1 MPPTG
6 RPEPDLTATG
16 HHEPDRRGVVPSTQE
31 GHSEGPR
38 ARRDR
43 CPGALRPWAADDGL
57 LIRLRL
63 IGGRLPV
70 HSLSALCEVAE
81 RYGDGRV
88 RVTVRANLQLRALPG
103 QDGSLAPEVVDALRS
118 TGLLPSRTHE
128 LVRNVMVSP
137 GSGLWGGRADLR
149 PVAAELDRALCSAPH
164 RATLPGRFL
173 FVLDDGRGDLQERT
187 CDLGLTALDEGRAQL
202 RIGDRWG
209 PGVTLDEA
217 PEVLVSLTD
226 RFLERRGE
234 GPSAAWH
241 VTELSDPLTG
251 FLPPDPRLPPPASPL
266 PYGPVPGG
274 GRHVPV
280 PDSGLDRPTVDA
292 LTEDVRAAGHGTL
305 VVTPWRGVLVPGTP
319 DPAPAPAPA
328 RVPDTGGGS

>member
-1 MPPTG
+1 MPSTG
-6 RPEPDLTATG
+6 RPEPDRTTT
-16 HHEPDRRGVVPSTQE
+16 DRRGAAPATQQ

-63 IGGRLPV
+63 IGGRLPAQT
-70 HSLSALCEVAE
+70 LSDLCEVAE

-103 QDGSLAPEVVDALRS
+103 QDGALDPEAVDALRS

-137 GSGLWGGRADLR
+137 DPGLWDGRADLR
-149 PVAAELDRALCSAPH
+149 PVAAELDRLLCSAPH
-164 RATLPGRFL
+164 RAMLPGRFL
-173 FVLDDGRGDLQERT
+173 FVLDNGRGDLQERT

-209 PGVTLDEA
+209 PVVGLDEA
-217 PEVLVSLTD
+217 PEALVSLTD

-234 GPSAAWH
+234 GPCAAWH
-241 VTELSDPLTG
+241 VTELPEPLTG
-251 FLPPDPRLPPPASPL
+251 FVPPDPRLPHPSPPL
-266 PYGPVPGG
+266 PYGPAPGG

-280 PDSGLDRPTVDA
+280 PESGLDRSAVDA
-292 LTEDVRAAGHGTL
+292 LAEHARAAGHGIL
-305 VVTPWRGVLVPGTP
+305 VVTPWRGVLVPGIS
-319 DPAPAPAPA
+319 DPVP
-328 RVPDTGGGS
+328 VPDTGGGS

>member
-6 RPEPDLTATG
+6 RPEPD
-16 HHEPDRRGVVPSTQE
+16 RRGSVPLAQDDPGPSAQE
-31 GHSEGPR
+31 DHRVGPR
-38 ARRDR
+38 VRRDR
-43 CPGALRPWAADDGL
+43 CPGALRPWASDDGL

-70 HSLSALCEVAE
+70 HALSDLGDLAE

-149 PVAAELDRALCSAPH
+149 PVAAELDRLLCSAPH
-164 RATLPGRFL
+164 CATLPGRFL

-187 CDLGLTALDEGRAQL
+187 CDLGLTALDEDRAQL

-209 PGVTLDEA
+209 PVIALDEA
-217 PEVLVSLTD
+217 PEALFRLTD

-241 VTELSDPLTG
+241 VTELPRPLTG
-251 FLPPDPRLPPPASPL
+251 PVPPDPRLPPPASPL
-266 PYGPVPGG
+266 PYGPVPGD

-280 PDSGLDRPTVDA
+280 PDTGLDRPTTDTLAEDA
-292 LTEDVRAAGHGTL
+292 RAAGHGTL
-305 VVTPWRGVLVPGTP
+305 VVTPWRGVLVPGVS
-319 DPAPAPAPA
+319 DPVP
-328 RVPDTGGGS
+328 VPDTGGGP